1 MKYQYKQQQLN
12 TTLSFIT
19 TANVLDIWRSLHFVF
34 TSYSRT
40 GSFSK
45 ASFTSGRTNRLLK
58 KVYIQLS
65 INIYILKPWIDTLIE
80 YPNSTVFVFITS
92 ITILWVA
99 SFVTEHIR
107 NNKRS
112 IQMIGYSHNTSQ
124 LFFVLIISNL
134 HNHYILDC
142 EYRDSTFLLWS
153 ILDCSCAYTIPS
165 LSFDNALLWSYKRN
179 HCGEQWSLLH
189 YDRYPHTT
197 WYRTKTLITEEIK
210 SILHYGKRN

>member
-1 MKYQYKQQQLN
+1 M
-12 TTLSFIT
+12 
-19 TANVLDIWRSLHFVF
+19 DIWRSLHSLS
-34 TSYSRT
+34 TSYSWT

-80 YPNSTVFVFITS
+80 YPNSTVLVFITS
-92 ITILWVA
+92 ITILRVGCFVA
-99 SFVTEHIR
+99 EHIR

-124 LFFVLIISNL
+124 LFFVLIIRNL
-134 HNHYILDC
+134 HNQDILDC
-142 EYRDSTFLLWS
+142 EYRDNAFLWWS

-165 LSFDNALLWSYKRN
+165 LSFDNALLWLYKWN
-179 HCGEQWSLLH
+179 HCGEQWS
-189 YDRYPHTT
+189 
-197 WYRTKTLITEEIK
+197 
-210 SILHYGKRN
+210 